1 MKIMITRA
9 KGITLDGKGYLVG
22 INNIYVL
29 DGSMFSFKYKKY
41 AERFIKTVLKQLETN
56 KNLFEVM
63 KKEYNNYLN
72 IESRQNQE
80 SILDKIRLEYF
91 KLYELN
97 ILPPL
102 GSDEQLVNFAKNN
115 IKKLNIKNLDS
126 YLYYCK

>member
-102 GSDEQLVNFAKNN
+102 GSDKQLINFAKNN

-126 YLYYCK
+126 YLYYCN